1 MKDIQSILAAVT
13 KSQTEQT
20 LEPKTMTQIMA
31 DDDEA
36 KEKTEAE
43 LYKQK
48 KRDMATQ
55 ITSDSESIL

>member
-1 MKDIQSILAAVT
+1 
-13 KSQTEQT
+13 
-20 LEPKTMTQIMA
+20 MTQIIA

-36 KEKTEAE
+36 KEKTETE

-55 ITSDSESIL
+55 ITSDSK

>member
-1 MKDIQSILAAVT
+1 
-13 KSQTEQT
+13 
-20 LEPKTMTQIMA
+20 MTQIMA

-55 ITSDSESIL
+55 ITSDSESFC

>member
-1 MKDIQSILAAVT
+1 MT

-20 LEPKTMTQIMA
+20 LEPKTMTQIIA

-36 KEKTEAE
+36 KEKTETE

-55 ITSDSESIL
+55 ITSDSK